1 MPQFIDMDKNAIT
14 GLLLIG
20 AVLIG
25 WQMLMAPSE
34 EELAAKQAKQ
44 DSIARIDS
52 LNAQKAEAA
61 TYEATANEI
70 HLQDTLD
77 ALPDSVRNAKLI
89 AEYGKFAPSAVGKS
103 EVISLSNKFMKV
115 DVSTKGARIGK
126 LTLLDYN
133 TYDSLPVKLITGDS
147 SRFNIV
153 LQDGA
158 TSIRTE
164 NLYFEPTT
172 TTDSSI
178 TLRASTTAPSEYIEV
193 TYKLA
198 TNGHFIDYSVHSTLS
213 GTGNQATLEWYET
226 GLKKEKSLEQEK
238 MRTTGYFKYT
248 DDNPDYLSERSSD
261 TETLEQATKWVSF
274 KQQFFALT
282 LIHETAFQA
291 GSDFRVRDFE
301 SSVYTK
307 SVGANLNMPLANG
320 KSSLKIYAGPL
331 KYNLVKKYDLELED
345 QIDLGWGIFGW
356 ISKILIIPVFDVL
369 DGWGLHYGLIIL
381 ILTLFIK
388 VILFPI
394 TYKTYLSSAKMRALK
409 PEIDEINE
417 KYKDKEG
424 AEMQKQQEVMGLY
437 SKTGVNPLAGC
448 IPMLIQFPVLIAMFR
463 FFPAS
468 IELRQKSFLW
478 ADDLS
483 SYDELFSLPFNV
495 PFYGDHVSGF
505 TLAMAISLF
514 FYTKSNSQLTMTG
527 NSMQAQQMK
536 IMTYFMPVMMLFFFN
551 SYSSGLS
558 LYYFAA
564 NITTM
569 IQQAAIKRFF
579 INEDKIHAKIQEN
592 KAKPKKKNKFQQK
605 LEEMQKLQNQQQNR
619 SSRRKK

>member
-1 MPQFIDMDKNAIT
+1 MDKNAIT

-34 EELAAKQAKQ
+34 EELATKQAKQ
-44 DSIARIDS
+44 DSIAQFDS
-52 LNAQKAEAA
+52 LNAISAKAASLEV
-61 TYEATANEI
+61 TAEEI
-70 HLQDTLD
+70 RVQDTLESM
-77 ALPDSVRNAKLI
+77 PDSLRDAKLI

-103 EVISLSNKFMKV
+103 ELVSLSNEFMKLQV
-115 DVSTKGARIGK
+115 NTKGARIDE

-133 TYDSLPVKLITGDS
+133 TYDSLPVELINGDS

-158 TSIRTE
+158 STINTE
-164 NLYFEPTT
+164 NLYFQPTVS
-172 TTDSSI
+172 TDSSL
-178 TLRASTTAPSEYIEV
+178 TLRASTTNASEYVEV
-193 TYKLA
+193 TYKVA
-198 TNGHFIDYSVHSTLS
+198 SHGHFIDYSVYSTLS

-238 MRTTGYFKYT
+238 MRTTGYFKYVE
-248 DDNPDYLSERSSD
+248 DDPDYLSERSSD
-261 TETLEQATKWVSF
+261 VETMEQATKWVSF

-301 SSVYTK
+301 SSIYTK

-320 KSSLKIYAGPL
+320 STSMKIYAGPL
-331 KYNLVKKYDLELED
+331 KYNLIKTYDLELED

-356 ISKILIIPVFDVL
+356 ISKILIIPVFDLL
-369 DGWGLHYGLIIL
+369 DGWNLHYGLIIL

-424 AEMQKQQEVMGLY
+424 SDMQKQKEVMGLY

-483 SYDELFSLPFNV
+483 SYDELLMLPFEV

-527 NSMQAQQMK
+527 NNMQAQQMK
-536 IMTYFMPVMMLFFFN
+536 LMTYFMPVMMLFFFN